1 MICVEKQKDKDRE
14 ALIKVNI
21 AVIYFHNCEYRKSC
35 SLLEDAL
42 LNLKESESLKP
53 SETRKALFIKIYANL
68 CIIYIVLNK
77 YEESK
82 EVNETAIEMILNSA

>member
-1 MICVEKQKDKDRE
+1 M
-14 ALIKVNI
+14 NI

-35 SLLEDAL
+35 SFLEDAL
-42 LNLKESESLKP
+42 FNLKESESLKP
-53 SETRKALFIKIYANL
+53 SETRKALFVKIYANL

-82 EVNETAIEMILNSA
+82 EVNEQAIEMILNSG